1 MAITPQTQN
10 FSYGRSIF
18 ADFFD
23 LCFHYW
29 VSVVRVSEG
38 DRTTQSTSTWNF
50 FFSAKVQETVSMSRR
65 LAYRR

>member
-10 FSYGRSIF
+10 FSYGCPNI

-23 LCFHYW
+23 LCFHW
-29 VSVVRVSEG
+29 VSVVRVTES